1 MNYLEKSSTTKAEI
15 ISAFKSVM
23 SGYAAHSN
31 EDMNETLAAMCP
43 EFKATKSFQM
53 SQSKSMYVVN
63 YGLSPYFKSVL
74 KTNIHKADFLVY
86 SSYESLNHVTK
97 CMCVV
102 GTLLKIKYKLD
113 ITIPLSLNTEHILTC

>member
-1 MNYLEKSSTTKAEI
+1 
-15 ISAFKSVM
+15 M

-43 EFKATKSFQM
+43 EFKATKSLQM

-86 SSYESLNHVTK
+86 SSYESLNDVTK

>member
-1 MNYLEKSSTTKAEI
+1 MNYLEKSSATKAEI

-43 EFKATKSFQM
+43 EFKATKSLQM

-86 SSYESLNHVTK
+86 SSYESLNDVTK

-102 GTLLKIKYKLD
+102 
-113 ITIPLSLNTEHILTC
+113 